1 MEFAYL
7 AQEFSLLYLL
17 TQVNLSDSIIPL
29 MPFYKKTLLEI
40 KEFWVADQL

>member
-7 AQEFSLLYLL
+7 AQEFLLLYLL

-29 MPFYKKTLLEI
+29 MPFNKKTSLQI